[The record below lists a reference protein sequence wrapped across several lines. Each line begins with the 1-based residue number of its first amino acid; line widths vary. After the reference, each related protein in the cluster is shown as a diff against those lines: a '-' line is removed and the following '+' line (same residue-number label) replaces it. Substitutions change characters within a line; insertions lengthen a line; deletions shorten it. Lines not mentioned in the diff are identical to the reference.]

1 LFKIIIQVLRC
12 LTVLHSNKAAD
23 DELTYPYLRELLKFD
38 TREVLN
44 VISLAFQEKEF
55 NGELGLSHRQ
65 RIINILMEILTPE
78 HGTVSNSNLYLTRIR
93 LLRVLDSLETWL
105 ADY

>member
-1 LFKIIIQVLRC
+1 
-12 LTVLHSNKAAD
+12 
-23 DELTYPYLRELLKFD
+23 LLKFD

-65 RIINILMEILTPE
+65 RIINILMEILTPD
-78 HGTVSNSNLYLTRIR
+78 HATVSNSNLYLKRIR
-93 LLRVLDSLETWL
+93 LLRVLDCLETWL
-105 ADY
+105 ADYWEWNLINIFVMEKDQERA